1 MIKIGLD
8 AGHGLRTAGKQTP
21 NGIKEWSLN
30 DKVRDKVVYYL
41 KDYDVEFIFTDN
53 DEGNVDESL
62 ASRVKKYIDAGVDV
76 FVSIHHNAYNGK
88 WNNATG
94 VEVFVDRNNTVEDM
108 KLAESIYKNMPNYIG
123 LNGRG
128 IKKENWY
135 VINQNKIPAVLCEG
149 GFMDSNIDYPVI
161 TSEAGQDGYARA
173 VAEGLIEYCN
183 LKKKQNSNE
192 VIIKPAETTLKKID
206 VKYQAYV
213 NGKWLEDIVNYGD
226 GADGYAGI
234 YGTAING
241 LRANTVGKEEDV
253 GKLIYRVH
261 TLNGKWLDE
270 VTDREK
276 DKNGDNYAGILG
288 RAIDGVMIKSTKG
301 KARYRVH
308 LINGSWL
315 PWVTGYNIN
324 DSINGY
330 AGNLGH
336 AIDGIQIEIV

>member
-8 AGHGLRTAGKQTP
+8 AGHGLKTPGKQTP
-21 NGIKEWSLN
+21 DGIKEWLIN
-30 DKVRDKVVYYL
+30 DIVRDKVVYYL
-41 KDYDVEFIFTDN
+41 RDYDVVFVFLDN
-53 DEGNVDESL
+53 NEGSVDESL
-62 ASRVKKYIDAGVDV
+62 ASRVKKYIDAGVV
-76 FVSIHHNAYNGK
+76 VVVSIHHNALKGV
-88 WNNATG
+88 WNEATG
-94 VEVFVDRNNTVEDM
+94 VEVFVDRNYTEEDM
-108 KLAESIYKNMPNYIG
+108 KLAEAIYKNLPDYTG
-123 LNGRG
+123 LKGRG

-149 GFMDSNIDYPVI
+149 GFMDSSIDYPII
-161 TSEAGQDGYARA
+161 TSEKGQDGYARA
-173 VAEGLIEYCN
+173 IAEGLIEYCN
-183 LKKKQNSNE
+183 LKKTTAE
-192 VIIKPAETTLKKID
+192 VQPKPAETIAERID

-213 NGKWLEDIVNYGD
+213 NGEWLEDVVNYGE
-226 GADGYAGI
+226 GSNGYAGI
-234 YGTAING
+234 YGKPISG

-261 TLNGKWLDE
+261 TLNGRWHDE
-270 VTDREK
+270 IIDREK

-288 RAIDGVMIKSTKG
+288 RAIDGIMIKSTKG

-324 DSINGY
+324 DSIKGY

-336 AIDGIQIEIV
+336 AIDGIQIEII